1 MRYWKYIFML
11 AVYLFFVPSVQ
22 AEEAAAKKLTYDERM
37 KIIEDKFFAAEQ
49 AGKNLKGILVEG
61 NSLFNGTTAPQ
72 NHYEKP
78 YAKEERRPV
87 KFSAE
92 RNSKVFLL
100 TKDGTLYYPT
110 PPKGELISQSMN
122 SPRIPRVLTEAQKK
136 GPKLNKWA
144 TLVPLVG
151 MEVEVCGE
159 VYPGYGGIKGVYI
172 ESIKFEGDPQFEKQ
186 D

>member
-1 MRYWKYIFML
+1 MRYGKYIFIL
-11 AVYLFFVPSVQ
+11 AVCLFLVQSVQ
-22 AEEAAAKKLTYDERM
+22 AEETKAKKLTYDERM
-37 KIIEDKFFAAEQ
+37 KIIEDQFAAAEQ
-49 AGKNLKGILVEG
+49 AGKTIKGVLVEG
-61 NSLFNGTTAPQ
+61 NSLFNGTTSPQ

-110 PPKGELISQSMN
+110 APKGQIISQSAN

-151 MEVEVCGE
+151 MEVTVCGE
-159 VYPGYGGIKGVYI
+159 VYPGYGGIKGIYI

>member
-1 MRYWKYIFML
+1 MFI
-11 AVYLFFVPSVQ
+11 AVACLFFAQSVQ
-22 AEEAAAKKLTYDERM
+22 AEEATAKKLTYDERM
-37 KIIEDKFFAAEQ
+37 KIIEDQFFAAAQE
-49 AGKNLKGILVEG
+49 GKTVKGVLVEG
-61 NSLFNGTTAPQ
+61 NSLFNGTTTPQ
-72 NHYEKP
+72 ENYEQP
-78 YAKEERRPV
+78 YTKEELRPV

-110 PPKGELISQSMN
+110 PRKGEIVSQSMN

-151 MEVEVCGE
+151 MEVEVYGE
-159 VYPGYGGIKGVYI
+159 VYPGYSGVKGVCI
-172 ESIKFEGDPQFEKQ
+172 ESIKFEGDPQF

>member
-1 MRYWKYIFML
+1 MRYWKYMFI
-11 AVYLFFVPSVQ
+11 AVACLFFAQSVQ
-22 AEEAAAKKLTYDERM
+22 AEEATAKKLSYDERM
-37 KIIEDKFFAAEQ
+37 KIIEDQFFAAAQE
-49 AGKNLKGILVEG
+49 GKTVKGVLVEG
-61 NSLFNGTTAPQ
+61 NSLFNGTTTPQ
-72 NHYEKP
+72 KNYEQP
-78 YAKEERRPV
+78 YTKEELRPV

-110 PPKGELISQSMN
+110 PRKGEIVSQSMN

-151 MEVEVCGE
+151 MEVEVYGE
-159 VYPGYGGIKGVYI
+159 VYPGYSGVKGVCI
-172 ESIKFEGDPQFEKQ
+172 ESIKFEGDPQFDK
-186 D
+186 

>member
-1 MRYWKYIFML
+1 MRYWKYIFIVVASML
-11 AVYLFFVPSVQ
+11 VAQSVQ
-22 AEEAAAKKLTYDERM
+22 AEDATAKKLSYDERM
-37 KIIEDKFFAAEQ
+37 KIIEDKFFAASQE
-49 AGKNLKGILVEG
+49 GKTVKGILVEG

-110 PPKGELISQSMN
+110 APKGQLISESAN

-159 VYPGYGGIKGVYI
+159 VYPGYGGIKGLHI

>member
-1 MRYWKYIFML
+1 MRYWKYIFIVVASML
-11 AVYLFFVPSVQ
+11 VAQSVR
-22 AEEAAAKKLTYDERM
+22 AEEVSAKKLSYDERM
-37 KIIEDKFFAAEQ
+37 KIIEDKFFAASQE
-49 AGKNLKGILVEG
+49 GKTVKGILVEG
-61 NSLFNGTTAPQ
+61 NSLFNGTTDPQ

-78 YAKEERRPV
+78 YAKEQRRPV

-110 PPKGELISQSMN
+110 APKGQLISESAN

-144 TLVPLVG
+144 SLVPLVG
-151 MEVEVCGE
+151 MEVEVFGE
-159 VYPGYGGIKGVYI
+159 VYPGYGGIKGLHI
-172 ESIKFEGDPQFEKQ
+172 ESIYFEGDPQFEKQ

>member
-1 MRYWKYIFML
+1 MRYWKYIFIVVVCL
-11 AVYLFFVPSVQ
+11 LVAQSVQ
-22 AEEAAAKKLTYDERM
+22 AEEAAAKKLSYDERM
-37 KIIEDKFFAAEQ
+37 KIIEDKFFAASQE
-49 AGKNLKGILVEG
+49 GKTVKGILVEG

-72 NHYEKP
+72 DHYEKP

-110 PPKGELISQSMN
+110 APKGQIISESAN

-144 TLVPLVG
+144 SLVPLVG
-151 MEVEVCGE
+151 MEVEVFGE
-159 VYPGYGGIKGVYI
+159 VYPGYGGIKGLHI
-172 ESIKFEGDPQFEKQ
+172 ESIYFEGDPQFEKQ

>member
-1 MRYWKYIFML
+1 MIG
-11 AVYLFFVPSVQ
+11 ACLFFVQSVQ
-22 AEEAAAKKLTYDERM
+22 AEEAAGKKLTYDERM
-37 KIIEDKFFAAEQ
+37 KIIEDQFAAAHQ
-49 AGKNLKGILVEG
+49 AGKTVKGILVEG
-61 NSLFNGTTAPQ
+61 NSLFNGTTDPQ

-78 YAKEERRPV
+78 YAKEQRRPV

-100 TKDGTLYYPT
+100 TKDGTMYYPT
-110 PPKGELISQSMN
+110 APKGELISQSAN
-122 SPRIPRVLTEAQKK
+122 SPRIPRVLTEGQKK

-151 MEVEVCGE
+151 MEVEVYGE
-159 VYPGYGGIKGVYI
+159 VYPGYSGIKGIHI
-172 ESIKFEGDPQFEKQ
+172 ESIQFEGDPQFDKQ

>member
-1 MRYWKYIFML
+1 MRYCKSIFML
-11 AVYLFFVPSVQ
+11 VACLIIAQSVQ
-22 AEEAAAKKLTYDERM
+22 AEEAATKKLTYDERM
-37 KIIEDKFFAAEQ
+37 KIIEDQFNAAASE
-49 AGKNLKGILVEG
+49 GKTVKGILVEG

-72 NHYEKP
+72 NNYEKP
-78 YAKEERRPV
+78 YSKEERRPV

-110 PPKGELISQSMN
+110 ARKGELISQSAN

-136 GPKLNKWA
+136 GPKLNTWA

-151 MEVEVCGE
+151 MEVELCGE
-159 VYPGYGGIKGVYI
+159 VYPGYSGVKGIHI
-172 ESIKFEGDPQFEKQ
+172 ESIKFEGDPQFDKQ